1 MAGGMRKI
9 VMLGTGLD
17 TMGGIA
23 SVVRVYQEAGL
34 LRRYGIRYIATHCD
48 GGKLRK
54 LRAMAGAYMTFLG
67 MLLRGQVGLL
77 HVHVASRASFWR
89 KSGFFALAFAFG
101 IPAILH
107 LHGAEFAQFYGAE
120 CGPLSKRIVRG
131 IFDRCQRVVVLS
143 DAWKRWVQGVSKN
156 PHVEAIY
163 NPVLLPPSASAWT
176 ERQRGAVLSLGRL
189 GKRKGSYDLLEAAAR
204 VLPCAPAVELRL
216 GGDGELDAVRAR
228 AAQLGMADHLNLL
241 GWVNGERKE
250 QQLAGAMLYALPSY
264 NEGLPMSVL
273 EAMAAG
279 LPVLAT
285 PVGGIPEAVSDG
297 VEGFLVEPGD
307 VDTLAARLAQLL
319 QDEALAQRM
328 GAAARHKVE
337 TTFSS
342 QAVLP
347 RVEKMYQELG
357 FAPL

>member
-1 MAGGMRKI
+1 MKKI

-54 LRAMAGAYMTFLG
+54 FRAMAGAYVAFLG

-107 LHGAEFAQFYGAE
+107 LHGAEFAQFYGEE
-120 CGPLSKRIVRG
+120 CGPLRKRIVRG
-131 IFDRCQRVVVLS
+131 IFDRCRRVVVLS

-163 NPVLLPPSASAWT
+163 NPVLLPPSAVAWT
-176 ERQRGAVLSLGRL
+176 ARQPGAVLSLGRL

-204 VLPCAPAVELRL
+204 VLPSAPAVELRL

-307 VDTLAARLAQLL
+307 VEALAARLAQLL